1 MGYLSDKFHSFCIK
15 MNNATQT
22 ERDFGPQHPDTIKN
36 YEIANEAKLEFQE
49 EIVKAEKDLI
59 RNVS

>member
-1 MGYLSDKFHSFCIK
+1 